1 MDFSLKSNS
10 YIKLKFLL
18 LTLFLSSK
26 IFVQSKKDS
35 ITDKSNFIEYSV
47 ITNSCKNISN
57 WNNKKSCSKRELAKE
72 IQKVLN
78 QDVLNKIPENRY
90 RIRCTFNFDSN
101 GELISASVNTDNDI
115 LNAEVIRAFK
125 NLELN
130 MSLMDENGTSRK
142 GEFRIPIF
150 IRVEK

>member
-1 MDFSLKSNS
+1 MK
-10 YIKLKFLL
+10 IKFLVF
-18 LTLFLSSK
+18 TLFLSSQ
-26 IFVQSKKDS
+26 IFGQSQKDS
-35 ITDKSNFIEYSV
+35 IADKSNFIEYSV
-47 ITNSCKNISN
+47 ITNSCKSVSN
-57 WNNKKSCSKRELAKE
+57 WNSKKSCSKRELAKE

-78 QDVLNKIPENRY
+78 QDVLDKIPENKY

-101 GELISASVNTDNDI
+101 GELINANANTENDI
-115 LNAEVIRAFK
+115 LNAEVLRAFK

-130 MSLMDENGTSRK
+130 MCLMDENGTSRK